1 MVQLKWLWSVLK
13 GHKVLFCTGVF
24 LSAVTSV
31 MLVINPR
38 LSQTLIDEV
47 IVGGKV
53 DILLPILGVMMAVQ
67 LIRLGLRY
75 LMVILLEI
83 SSQDMVKKVRERLY
97 DIFVWQD
104 RSFFD
109 RISTGDLMT
118 RLTGDLEMCR
128 HTAAWISYN
137 VTDSV
142 VTFAAAIIMML
153 AVDPLF
159 TLALVAITPII
170 AALTIRF
177 SKKINPEYS
186 RLREK
191 LSGLSTVAQE
201 NIAGNRVVK
210 AFTREAYEMDKFSVH
225 NTAYRDAALD
235 ATRTHY
241 TFQPII
247 EGVANSLTII
257 TVLVGGLLVIGGHLT
272 YGELMLF
279 SSLTWA
285 LSNPLRNLGME
296 LNDLQRFFASSS
308 KVMEVYYSKPMIR
321 DREHP
326 VVKEGRFEGALSF
339 EHVDFRLSGE
349 EILKDVSFSVRPGE
363 TLGIVGATGSGKSTI
378 VNLISRFYD
387 VSGGRVLLDGVD
399 IRYYSLSSLRS
410 ALGIATQD
418 VFLFSDT
425 VENNIRFSDPAMTRE
440 QVEHYARC
448 ADADGF
454 IRSLEDGY
462 DTVIGERGAGLS
474 GGQRQRIALARAL
487 AARPAL
493 LILDDTTS
501 AVDMKTEQYIQK
513 QLSGL
518 DFPCTK
524 IIIAQ
529 RVSSV
534 MNADR
539 ILVLDR
545 GRVAESGTHEEL
557 VKQGGYYAS
566 VYAMQS
572 GQGAGGEPVA

>member
-225 NTAYRDAALD
+225 NAAYRDAALD
-235 ATRTHY
+235 ATRTLY

-257 TVLVGGLLVIGGHLT
+257 TVLAGGLLVIGGHLT

-321 DREHP
+321 DAEHP

-513 QLSGL
+513 QLSEL
-518 DFPCTK
+518 DFPSTK

-572 GQGAGGEPVA
+572 GQDAGGEPVA

>member
-225 NTAYRDAALD
+225 NAAYRDAALD
-235 ATRTHY
+235 ATRTLY

-257 TVLVGGLLVIGGHLT
+257 TVLAGGLLVIGGHLT

-308 KVMEVYYSKPMIR
+308 KVMEVYYSKPMIC
-321 DREHP
+321 DAEHP

-572 GQGAGGEPVA
+572 GQDAGGEPVA

>member
-235 ATRTHY
+235 ATRTLY

>member
-47 IVGGKV
+47 IVGGRV

-225 NTAYRDAALD
+225 NAAYRDAALD
-235 ATRTHY
+235 ATRTLY

-257 TVLVGGLLVIGGHLT
+257 TVLAGGLLVIGGHLT

-321 DREHP
+321 DAEHP

-513 QLSGL
+513 QLSEL
-518 DFPCTK
+518 DFPSTK

-572 GQGAGGEPVA
+572 GQDAGGEPVA

>member
-235 ATRTHY
+235 ATRTLY

-308 KVMEVYYSKPMIR
+308 KVMEVYYSKPMIC
-321 DREHP
+321 DAEHP

-425 VENNIRFSDPAMTRE
+425 VENNIRFSDPALTRE

-572 GQGAGGEPVA
+572 GQDAGGEPVA

>member
-1 MVQLKWLWSVLK
+1 
-13 GHKVLFCTGVF
+13 
-24 LSAVTSV
+24 
-31 MLVINPR
+31 
-38 LSQTLIDEV
+38 
-47 IVGGKV
+47 
-53 DILLPILGVMMAVQ
+53 
-67 LIRLGLRY
+67 
-75 LMVILLEI
+75 
-83 SSQDMVKKVRERLY
+83 
-97 DIFVWQD
+97 
-104 RSFFD
+104 
-109 RISTGDLMT
+109 
-118 RLTGDLEMCR
+118 
-128 HTAAWISYN
+128 
-137 VTDSV
+137 
-142 VTFAAAIIMML
+142 
-153 AVDPLF
+153 
-159 TLALVAITPII
+159 
-170 AALTIRF
+170 
-177 SKKINPEYS
+177 
-186 RLREK
+186 
-191 LSGLSTVAQE
+191 
-201 NIAGNRVVK
+201 
-210 AFTREAYEMDKFSVH
+210 MDKFSVH

-235 ATRTHY
+235 ATRTLY

-308 KVMEVYYSKPMIR
+308 KVMEVYYSKPMIC
-321 DREHP
+321 DAEHP

-572 GQGAGGEPVA
+572 GQDAGGEPVA

>member
-235 ATRTHY
+235 ATRTLY

-399 IRYYSLSSLRS
+399 IRYFSLSSLRS

>member
-235 ATRTHY
+235 ATRTLY

-308 KVMEVYYSKPMIR
+308 KVMEVYYSKPMIH

-572 GQGAGGEPVA
+572 GQDAGGEPVA

>member
-13 GHKVLFCTGVF
+13 GHKVMFCIGVF
-24 LSAVTSV
+24 LSALTSV
-31 MLVINPR
+31 MLVVNPR

-47 IVGGKV
+47 IVGGRV
-53 DILLPILGVMMAVQ
+53 EILLPILGVMMAVQ

-142 VTFAAAIIMML
+142 VTFAAAVIMML

-170 AALTIRF
+170 AVLTVRF
-177 SKKINPEYS
+177 SKKINPQYS
-186 RLREK
+186 RLRGK

-210 AFTREAYEMDKFSVH
+210 AFTREAYEMEKFSFH
-225 NTAYRDAALD
+225 NAAYRDAALD
-235 ATRTHY
+235 ATRTLY
-241 TFQPII
+241 TFQPLI

-257 TVLVGGLLVIGGHLT
+257 TVLAGGLLVIGGQLT

-308 KVMEVYYSKPMIR
+308 KIMEVYYSKPMIR
-321 DREHP
+321 NGKHP
-326 VVKEGRFEGALSF
+326 VEKQGRFEGALSF
-339 EHVDFRLSGE
+339 EHVDFCLSGE
-349 EILKDVSFSVRPGE
+349 EILNDISFSVRPGE

-387 VSGGRVLLDGVD
+387 VSGGRILLDGVD

-454 IRSLEDGY
+454 IQSLEDGY
-462 DTVIGERGAGLS
+462 NTVIGERGAGLS

-487 AARPAL
+487 AAQPAV

-513 QLSGL
+513 QLAEL

-534 MNADR
+534 MNADQ

-557 VKQGGYYAS
+557 VQKGGYYAS

-572 GQGAGGEPVA
+572 GQDAGGEPIG

>member
-235 ATRTHY
+235 ATRTLY

-296 LNDLQRFFASSS
+296 LNDLQRLFASSS
-308 KVMEVYYSKPMIR
+308 KVMEVYYSKPMIC
-321 DREHP
+321 DAEHP

-572 GQGAGGEPVA
+572 GQDAGGEPVA

>member
-235 ATRTHY
+235 ATRTLY

-308 KVMEVYYSKPMIR
+308 KVMEVYYSKPMIH

>member
-210 AFTREAYEMDKFSVH
+210 AFTREAYEMDKFCVH

-235 ATRTHY
+235 ATRTLY

-308 KVMEVYYSKPMIR
+308 KVMEVYYSKPMIH

-534 MNADR
+534 MNADQ

-572 GQGAGGEPVA
+572 GQDAGGEPVA

>member
-235 ATRTHY
+235 ATRTLY

-308 KVMEVYYSKPMIR
+308 KVMEVYYSKPMIC
-321 DREHP
+321 DAEHP

-572 GQGAGGEPVA
+572 GQDAGGEPVA

>member
-235 ATRTHY
+235 ATRTLY

-308 KVMEVYYSKPMIR
+308 KVMEVYYSKPMIC
-321 DREHP
+321 DAEHP

-339 EHVDFRLSGE
+339 EQVDFRLSGE

-572 GQGAGGEPVA
+572 GQDAGGEPVA